1 MKLVKLLSAI
11 AVATALSACSTAS
24 DVASSATNAV
34 SNAAS
39 SVANGVSNV
48 ATGVADG
55 VSNTVT
61 KVKDTAAGKV
71 ETTTTKLDTTS
82 KTVVY
87 SCQQKKSVTAT
98 YAFENG
104 QVKAVNLKLGKQAI
118 NGLMLDANSSDV
130 VSFASK
136 GYRWNVDTDFSLEN
150 AEKTTA
156 IHLAKIGKQ
165 SDQLLAK
172 LCEVNKSATAR
183 YNK

>member
-34 SNAAS
+34 SNAAGA
-39 SVANGVSNV
+39 V
-48 ATGVADG
+48 TEG

-61 KVKDTAAGKV
+61 NVKETVAGKV

-104 QVKAVNLKLGKQAI
+104 QVKAVNLKLGKKAI

>member
-39 SVANGVSNV
+39 AV
-48 ATGVADG
+48 TEG

-61 KVKDTAAGKV
+61 NVKETVAGKV

-98 YAFENG
+98 YAFKNG
-104 QVKAVNLKLGKQAI
+104 KVKAVNLKLGKKAI
-118 NGLMLDANSSDV
+118 NGLMLDPNSSDV